1 MLIGGDFVFLL
12 IGGDLDVFRRFIM
25 YSFFF
30 LAHNVFVLLIVYVR
44 GRHCA
49 LCLVFLLFL
58 VSHMVQLIIDLY
70 L

>member
-1 MLIGGDFVFLL
+1 MF
-12 IGGDLDVFRRFIM
+12 
-25 YSFFF
+25 SFFF
-30 LAHNVFVLLIVYVR
+30 FFWLMMYFFYWLYMLGGDI
-44 GRHCA
+44 CA

>member
-1 MLIGGDFVFLL
+1 MHVNRGRFCVFVERGRFMMYLFYWLYMLGGD
-12 IGGDLDVFRRFIM
+12 I
-25 YSFFF
+25 
-30 LAHNVFVLLIVYVR
+30 
-44 GRHCA
+44 CA